1 MSLDPVRKTYGWNC
15 TNPNREGYSIDIWGT
30 VINVQDVQK
39 YTYVSPEERAQGKQ
53 SKPMYWDDG
62 NPIMNQRLI
71 LATPDGSVK
80 TVTYE
85 KAGKKAKRGEKKS
98 LHMDLF
104 RLCNGMKELIGKT
117 IHISTQ
123 EAPQGTRY
131 GSGNPRPF
139 HVELGDPNIP
149 PYEAKETI
157 PAEFMLERVVADQAA
172 HGGQMAGAPQ
182 MQGGFYAA
190 PQATPMVQ
198 APVYQAEGPTYA
210 SWGGQPAYP
219 QANGQPFGQQTPHAM
234 PQQVAS
240 LDPVMPQQAAP
251 ISQQQVTDPYYDDD
265 CPF

>member
-30 VINVQDVQK
+30 VLNVQDVQK
-39 YTYVSPEERAQGKQ
+39 YSYVSPEERAQGKQ

-62 NPIMNQRLI
+62 NPVMNQRLI

-85 KAGKKAKRGEKKS
+85 KAGKKAKQGQKPS

-117 IHISTQ
+117 VHISTQ
-123 EAPQGTRY
+123 EPPQGTRY

-139 HVELGDPNIP
+139 HVELGDPNVP
-149 PYEAKETI
+149 PYEAKEII

-190 PQATPMVQ
+190 PQAAPMARQ
-198 APVYQAEGPTYA
+198 PVYQ
-210 SWGGQPAYP
+210 QPMVAQQMAP
-219 QANGQPFGQQTPHAM
+219 QAVQYQQAVPNMAQAVEQGLDPVVGQGLDPVV
-234 PQQVAS
+234 PQQVA
-240 LDPVMPQQAAP
+240 PMPQQ
-251 ISQQQVTDPYYDDD
+251 QMTDPYYDD